1 MGAGPSGQSR
11 HGRGAD
17 PFGELLAASGRL
29 PLGDRRVLD
38 LGCGDGAVL
47 AGLARCGARQDR
59 LVGLDLR
66 PDALAAARARCPE
79 SAFALASGTALPH
92 PDASFDV
99 ILAFTLFSSILDD
112 RIAGG
117 VAREVGRV
125 LRPGGALVWYDVR
138 VSNPHNPAV
147 RGMPR
152 RRLLAL
158 FPGWRATLRPV
169 TLLPPVARRL
179 GRLTRVAYPALAAL
193 PQLRTHWVGL
203 LERPR

>member
-1 MGAGPSGQSR
+1 MSSASCSR
-11 HGRGAD
+11 RRDGCRWAI
-17 PFGELLAASGRL
+17 AACSIW
-29 PLGDRRVLD
+29 
-38 LGCGDGAVL
+38 GAVT
-47 AGLARCGARQDR
+47 APCWPGSRATERARIASSGSTCGRTR
-59 LVGLDLR
+59 WPRRGR
-66 PDALAAARARCPE
+66 AARRASSVCA
-79 SAFALASGTALPH
+79 SATALPH
-92 PDASFDV
+92 PDSSFDL

-117 VAREVGRV
+117 VAREIGRV

-158 FPGWRATLRPV
+158 FPGWRATLRPI

-179 GRLTRVAYPALAAL
+179 GRLTGVAYPALAAL
-193 PQLRTHWVGL
+193 PPLRTHWAGL